1 MDEGVQAYAA
11 KVNCEKMS
19 IEAQRTQQAI
29 RIAIQDKVKA
39 TDSDGVAVECWSMMP
54 RALGVGAC
62 QVIGMLSDL
71 GIPAACETDV
81 LGAITAVLLKAA
93 TLDRESLFFADIT
106 VRQANEDNTE
116 LLWHCGPFPCS
127 LQHPAPSRGS
137 RRAARATSS

>member
-1 MDEGVQAYAA
+1 
-11 KVNCEKMS
+11 
-19 IEAQRTQQAI
+19 
-29 RIAIQDKVKA
+29 
-39 TDSDGVAVECWSMMP
+39 
-54 RALGVGAC
+54 
-62 QVIGMLSDL
+62 MLSDL

-127 LQHPAPSRGS
+127 LQHPGSKPWIAPGGQGNFELKNGPITIARFDMLEGKYYLFSGEGRRG
-137 RRAARATSS
+137 RPRQGRHLRLVEGR